1 MRLTTDEPCD
11 SGCKP
16 PSASTFNLATLISA
30 TPFIF
35 TFIIVSIV
43 AIRKLFPILSG
54 APTKPEDEH
63 YLPHDAPKE
72 LRQAEALHR
81 SWPLRRRVTA
91 VTFSS
96 TIALATVL
104 AELILCEIANILN
117 PAARNAAL
125 RVTVPTLLVLLVV
138 WIPFLELISLIRS
151 LGYTFRDGRTGRIKK
166 TALGLQVAGFTFW
179 LSAFWWLGNVAGTSR
194 SNLAADAAK
203 SFKDA
208 ALSRVG
214 VVGISLM
221 ALLAGFASVSSPWH
235 CFGNQPRPVTATDIE
250 RKASGLASAEDM
262 LAEKRQRLRA
272 LQRKMNEAPS
282 SGQGFFGK
290 MATSIRGNPDTQEHA
305 ALQLEISGLE
315 TMATSLSTSLALLRS
330 RRSTQI
336 RSQTPLG
343 RCLIVPDY
351 IFSLYCLYRI
361 LATLFTTLRR
371 YTTPT
376 SAFSTTDPINRV
388 LGLVARH
395 VDPSLDQ
402 AAWSRQISFLMSG
415 IMLLLSFNSVLQTL
429 HIFSR
434 FTPGLV
440 RQAQQNLPLVV
451 AQISAT
457 YVISSA
463 LLLRSN
469 LPKEV
474 ASGVGNALG
483 AGVEAVFVEVWF
495 ERWFLLGGLGTAV
508 GIFLGRQMGAGDG
521 LEWDDVDIELG
532 TKRS

>member
-1 MRLTTDEPCD
+1 M
-11 SGCKP
+11 
-16 PSASTFNLATLISA
+16 
-30 TPFIF
+30 
-35 TFIIVSIV
+35 
-43 AIRKLFPILSG
+43 
-54 APTKPEDEH
+54 
-63 YLPHDAPKE
+63 
-72 LRQAEALHR
+72 
-81 SWPLRRRVTA
+81 
-91 VTFSS
+91 
-96 TIALATVL
+96 
-104 AELILCEIANILN
+104 
-117 PAARNAAL
+117 
-125 RVTVPTLLVLLVV
+125 
-138 WIPFLELISLIRS
+138 
-151 LGYTFRDGRTGRIKK
+151 
-166 TALGLQVAGFTFW
+166 
-179 LSAFWWLGNVAGTSR
+179 
-194 SNLAADAAK
+194 
-203 SFKDA
+203 
-208 ALSRVG
+208 
-214 VVGISLM
+214 
-221 ALLAGFASVSSPWH
+221 
-235 CFGNQPRPVTATDIE
+235 
-250 RKASGLASAEDM
+250 
-262 LAEKRQRLRA
+262 
-272 LQRKMNEAPS
+272 
-282 SGQGFFGK
+282 
-290 MATSIRGNPDTQEHA
+290 
-305 ALQLEISGLE
+305 
-315 TMATSLSTSLALLRS
+315 
-330 RRSTQI
+330 
-336 RSQTPLG
+336 
-343 RCLIVPDY
+343 PDY